1 VVPVPVPVPKY
12 RSGPQL
18 SRSVQ
23 CFIEEIQNVQADGLK
38 IIISGSGMMKG
49 HVTYILIRNG
59 QHGNGW
65 TMELCYLLRVEQVY
79 EHMVNKMTYSLD
91 TEDFRKF

>member
-1 VVPVPVPVPKY
+1 
-12 RSGPQL
+12 
-18 SRSVQ
+18 
-23 CFIEEIQNVQADGLK
+23 
-38 IIISGSGMMKG
+38 MKG